1 MIACALHFRQVC
13 LQFSASYFNFFFKFQ
28 QAIDIFMSRHPDI
41 TNYRLSAEDWIQ
53 VEAFAKIL
61 EV

>member
-1 MIACALHFRQVC
+1 
-13 LQFSASYFNFFFKFQ
+13 
-28 QAIDIFMSRHPDI
+28 MSRHLDI